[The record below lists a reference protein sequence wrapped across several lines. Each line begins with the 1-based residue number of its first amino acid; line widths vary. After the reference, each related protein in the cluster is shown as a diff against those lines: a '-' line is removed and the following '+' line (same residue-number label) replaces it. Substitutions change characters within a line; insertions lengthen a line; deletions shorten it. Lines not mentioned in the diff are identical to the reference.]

1 MEKLKYKI
9 SSRATI
15 LLVRESVSKVESA
28 LIELIKN
35 SYDADAS
42 VCYLLF
48 DIQNDSIYL
57 IDNGIG
63 MTKKVIE
70 DNWMMIGTD
79 NKKKEYISTKK
90 RIKSG
95 EKGIGRFALDRLGGV
110 CELFTRNSD
119 ESSVIRWKT
128 NWNSF
133 EEDGKALEDVEAE
146 FEYVDS
152 DLQTKIPETVLK
164 QIQKLEVESAIKMDF
179 STGTVIKISELR
191 DEWLLPQIEKMRK
204 SMEFLVPPREQDEF
218 FICVQKDNTSQYE
231 LVENSLSDE
240 YDYKINAKFDG
251 NFFNIELFRNE
262 FDVNKIPDS
271 VFREERMSRYPYRKE
286 DFQAEKLIFT
296 YSISELFNTS
306 DNEYIEKV
314 KKIGKFN
321 FDYVFMKLTMQKR
334 AKEIFFY
341 KEIGK
346 NRGYWLEEH
355 GGIKIYRDHFWV
367 RPYGESD
374 SDSYDWLGL
383 EARSNANP
391 VAISSETEAWTVRN
405 AQGQGTVFISRIS
418 NSSILDKSSREGII
432 ENESFIMLKEAIVRI
447 IAVLEKDRSYIVK
460 SFKKYDDRVNH
471 KEKTKQEGSKI
482 ARNVL
487 TGKKDKS
494 RKSQNEKI
502 ESLAKT
508 IQYFEEEREELISEL
523 KLLRALATNGL
534 ITTSIVHDLK
544 SINALLVNRVDT
556 MRIAIENN
564 NHILIERNLKDLKNN
579 DMFLKSWITVV
590 TNQSKKDK
598 RKRTKKD
605 LYDTVKKIVD
615 VLQPILLQKK
625 VNVNIMKDDNHAER
639 RIFESDFESI
649 IYNLII
655 NSIEAFSKASTD
667 NRTIKIKLETKEYFI
682 INYMDNGIGLDGN
695 FKDPYEIF
703 KMGTTSKY
711 DQYGNVI
718 GTGLGMYII
727 ASTVREYNGDYKLTE
742 TKNGFGIELKI
753 PM

>member
-1 MEKLKYKI
+1 
-9 SSRATI
+9 
-15 LLVRESVSKVESA
+15 
-28 LIELIKN
+28 
-35 SYDADAS
+35 
-42 VCYLLF
+42 
-48 DIQNDSIYL
+48 
-57 IDNGIG
+57 
-63 MTKKVIE
+63 
-70 DNWMMIGTD
+70 
-79 NKKKEYISTKK
+79 
-90 RIKSG
+90 
-95 EKGIGRFALDRLGGV
+95 
-110 CELFTRNSD
+110 
-119 ESSVIRWKT
+119 
-128 NWNSF
+128 
-133 EEDGKALEDVEAE
+133 
-146 FEYVDS
+146 
-152 DLQTKIPETVLK
+152 
-164 QIQKLEVESAIKMDF
+164 
-179 STGTVIKISELR
+179 
-191 DEWLLPQIEKMRK
+191 
-204 SMEFLVPPREQDEF
+204 
-218 FICVQKDNTSQYE
+218 
-231 LVENSLSDE
+231 
-240 YDYKINAKFDG
+240 
-251 NFFNIELFRNE
+251 
-262 FDVNKIPDS
+262 
-271 VFREERMSRYPYRKE
+271 
-286 DFQAEKLIFT
+286 
-296 YSISELFNTS
+296 
-306 DNEYIEKV
+306 
-314 KKIGKFN
+314 
-321 FDYVFMKLTMQKR
+321 
-334 AKEIFFY
+334 
-341 KEIGK
+341 
-346 NRGYWLEEH
+346 
-355 GGIKIYRDHFWV
+355 
-367 RPYGESD
+367 
-374 SDSYDWLGL
+374 
-383 EARSNANP
+383 
-391 VAISSETEAWTVRN
+391 
-405 AQGQGTVFISRIS
+405 
-418 NSSILDKSSREGII
+418 
-432 ENESFIMLKEAIVRI
+432 MLKEAIVRI

-598 RKRTKKD
+598 KKKERKKD

-703 KMGTTSKY
+703 KMGQLANMIS
-711 DQYGNVI
+711 
-718 GTGLGMYII
+718 M
-727 ASTVREYNGDYKLTE
+727 E
-742 TKNGFGIELKI
+742 
-753 PM
+753 M

>member
-1 MEKLKYKI
+1 
-9 SSRATI
+9 
-15 LLVRESVSKVESA
+15 
-28 LIELIKN
+28 
-35 SYDADAS
+35 
-42 VCYLLF
+42 
-48 DIQNDSIYL
+48 
-57 IDNGIG
+57 
-63 MTKKVIE
+63 
-70 DNWMMIGTD
+70 
-79 NKKKEYISTKK
+79 
-90 RIKSG
+90 
-95 EKGIGRFALDRLGGV
+95 
-110 CELFTRNSD
+110 
-119 ESSVIRWKT
+119 
-128 NWNSF
+128 
-133 EEDGKALEDVEAE
+133 
-146 FEYVDS
+146 
-152 DLQTKIPETVLK
+152 
-164 QIQKLEVESAIKMDF
+164 
-179 STGTVIKISELR
+179 
-191 DEWLLPQIEKMRK
+191 
-204 SMEFLVPPREQDEF
+204 
-218 FICVQKDNTSQYE
+218 
-231 LVENSLSDE
+231 
-240 YDYKINAKFDG
+240 
-251 NFFNIELFRNE
+251 
-262 FDVNKIPDS
+262 
-271 VFREERMSRYPYRKE
+271 
-286 DFQAEKLIFT
+286 
-296 YSISELFNTS
+296 
-306 DNEYIEKV
+306 
-314 KKIGKFN
+314 
-321 FDYVFMKLTMQKR
+321 
-334 AKEIFFY
+334 
-341 KEIGK
+341 
-346 NRGYWLEEH
+346 
-355 GGIKIYRDHFWV
+355 
-367 RPYGESD
+367 
-374 SDSYDWLGL
+374 
-383 EARSNANP
+383 
-391 VAISSETEAWTVRN
+391 
-405 AQGQGTVFISRIS
+405 
-418 NSSILDKSSREGII
+418 
-432 ENESFIMLKEAIVRI
+432 MLKEAIVRI

>member
-1 MEKLKYKI
+1 M
-9 SSRATI
+9 
-15 LLVRESVSKVESA
+15 
-28 LIELIKN
+28 
-35 SYDADAS
+35 
-42 VCYLLF
+42 
-48 DIQNDSIYL
+48 
-57 IDNGIG
+57 
-63 MTKKVIE
+63 
-70 DNWMMIGTD
+70 
-79 NKKKEYISTKK
+79 
-90 RIKSG
+90 
-95 EKGIGRFALDRLGGV
+95 
-110 CELFTRNSD
+110 
-119 ESSVIRWKT
+119 
-128 NWNSF
+128 
-133 EEDGKALEDVEAE
+133 
-146 FEYVDS
+146 
-152 DLQTKIPETVLK
+152 
-164 QIQKLEVESAIKMDF
+164 
-179 STGTVIKISELR
+179 
-191 DEWLLPQIEKMRK
+191 
-204 SMEFLVPPREQDEF
+204 
-218 FICVQKDNTSQYE
+218 
-231 LVENSLSDE
+231 
-240 YDYKINAKFDG
+240 
-251 NFFNIELFRNE
+251 
-262 FDVNKIPDS
+262 
-271 VFREERMSRYPYRKE
+271 
-286 DFQAEKLIFT
+286 
-296 YSISELFNTS
+296 
-306 DNEYIEKV
+306 
-314 KKIGKFN
+314 
-321 FDYVFMKLTMQKR
+321 
-334 AKEIFFY
+334 
-341 KEIGK
+341 
-346 NRGYWLEEH
+346 
-355 GGIKIYRDHFWV
+355 
-367 RPYGESD
+367 
-374 SDSYDWLGL
+374 
-383 EARSNANP
+383 
-391 VAISSETEAWTVRN
+391 
-405 AQGQGTVFISRIS
+405 
-418 NSSILDKSSREGII
+418 
-432 ENESFIMLKEAIVRI
+432 
-447 IAVLEKDRSYIVK
+447 
-460 SFKKYDDRVNH
+460 
-471 KEKTKQEGSKI
+471 
-482 ARNVL
+482 
-487 TGKKDKS
+487 
-494 RKSQNEKI
+494 
-502 ESLAKT
+502 
-508 IQYFEEEREELISEL
+508 